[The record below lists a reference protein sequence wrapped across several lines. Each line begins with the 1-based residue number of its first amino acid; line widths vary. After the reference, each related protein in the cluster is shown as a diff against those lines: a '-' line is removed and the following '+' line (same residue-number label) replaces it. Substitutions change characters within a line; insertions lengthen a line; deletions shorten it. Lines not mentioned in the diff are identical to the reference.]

1 MLGLLR
7 SLYSSSN
14 GKVTASVTMTN
25 TNIPVSCSASS
36 RRVGVFVC
44 SESRQHLCFSFIF
57 SRTNICTC
65 LASSVENV
73 TQAFHGCVSAAV
85 ARVSR
90 VVINI
95 MPRPCFTFVVTSNSL
110 LIVSHAPLSTAT
122 PVFHVCHLSARV
134 STLANNKQRPCLIHV
149 IASYSRTC
157 LTRCEQPATPL
168 FDSVPWPQLYQHHA
182 VLLSFATGLY
192 VGPTLVLSVL
202 FVSLS
207 VGSNRVLCSVSIIRF
222 TFRCRL
228 GDDAL

>member
-1 MLGLLR
+1 MCLN
-7 SLYSSSN
+7 SS
-14 GKVTASVTMTN
+14 
-25 TNIPVSCSASS
+25 
-36 RRVGVFVC
+36 
-44 SESRQHLCFSFIF
+44 
-57 SRTNICTC
+57 CTC
-65 LASSVENV
+65 L
-73 TQAFHGCVSAAV
+73 TRCDQH
-85 ARVSR
+85 
-90 VVINI
+90 
-95 MPRPCFTFVVTSNSL
+95 
-110 LIVSHAPLSTAT
+110 HAT
-122 PVFHVCHLSARV
+122 PVFHVCRYQQQSLDCVSRAVINSNTRVSRLSSLATVARV

-192 VGPTLVLSVL
+192 VGPTLVLSAL